1 MAFRIS
7 TLEIDGG
14 ARLGIAPLPG
24 RFGEALAD
32 LAVLARWHPDLVLSM
47 TVEDEMARHNMA
59 DLAGMLA
66 GMGIAHAHFPIRDF
80 GVPEGV
86 EGWAGL
92 APRLHGILDGGGAV
106 LAHCHGGQGRSGM
119 VLLRLM
125 VERCSDAHEALASLR
140 ERRPGAVETE
150 AQFAWAARG
159 ADSPW
164 RREAR

>member
-24 RFGEALAD
+24 RFGDALAD
-32 LAVLARWHPDLVLSM
+32 LAVLARWRPDIVLSM
-47 TVEDEMARHNMA
+47 TVEDEMARHNMG
-59 DLAGMLA
+59 DLAGMLEA
-66 GMGIAHAHFPIRDF
+66 MGIEHAPFPIRDF

-86 EGWAGL
+86 AGWPEL
-92 APRLHGILDGGGAV
+92 APRLHRLLDRGGAV
-106 LAHCHGGQGRSGM
+106 LAHCYGGHGRSGM

-125 VERCSDAHEALASLR
+125 VERGRDAHEALASLR
-140 ERRPGAVETE
+140 QRRPGAVETE
-150 AQFAWAARG
+150 AQFVWAARG